1 MTSKY
6 HFMCFHFMKVYKL
19 LFMAIITKGSRVSCH
34 YAQRS
39 VSGISGIYL
48 VTGVKECKRAPSAQS

>member
-1 MTSKY
+1 MTLKY

-19 LFMAIITKGSRVSCH
+19 LFMAIITKGSRVSWH

-39 VSGISGIYL
+39 VSGIYSDG
-48 VTGVKECKRAPSAQS
+48 KKCKKAPSAQS